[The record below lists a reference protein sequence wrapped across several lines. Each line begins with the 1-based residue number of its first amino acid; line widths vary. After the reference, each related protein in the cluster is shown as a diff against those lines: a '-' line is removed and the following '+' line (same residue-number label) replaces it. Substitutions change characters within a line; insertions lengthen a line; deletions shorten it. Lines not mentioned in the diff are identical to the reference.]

1 MKLLAIF
8 STILLLLTSCQSSE
22 KGRQPL
28 SGTPGGSLFIIGG
41 GSRPDA
47 MVQRM
52 ITEAEVNQSGYIVIL
67 PMASSEPDSA
77 IIWSAQQFLD
87 NGVSRVVG
95 FNFLPG
101 IIPAEARIDSLRKA
115 SLIYISGGDQNRFMD
130 IVRGTPIQDAIHA
143 AYQSGAVIAGTSAGA
158 AIMSDKMIT
167 GTELKY
173 PDYRPTFRSVE
184 ASNLELEDGLG
195 LINTAIVDQHFV
207 WRSRHNR
214 LLTAILEFPDILGIG
229 IDESTALLVKGH
241 SAEVIGVSQVMVYSN
256 PSGKAKNVNGKLGA
270 TGLKLDIYLP
280 GEKFSLK

>member
-1 MKLLAIF
+1 M
-8 STILLLLTSCQSSE
+8 
-22 KGRQPL
+22 
-28 SGTPGGSLFIIGG
+28 FIIGG

-158 AIMSDKMIT
+158 AIMSGKMIT